1 MRPCMLILEA
11 CLCILGGFVVVGTT
25 FWGSVLLVY
34 LVVWIVESISK
45 MFR

>member
-1 MRPCMLILEA
+1 MLILEA
-11 CLCILGGFVVVGTT
+11 CLCILGGFAVVSVT
-25 FWGSVLLVY
+25 FWGGILLVY

>member
-1 MRPCMLILEA
+1 MLIFKI
-11 CLCILGGFVVVGTT
+11 CLFLLGGFAVASVA
-25 FWGSVLLVY
+25 FWGGLLLVY